1 MMSNHRG
8 FIIKAFKMWFL
19 IFSGNLSSNSKG
31 KTNIQYESLGILW
44 EQKEL
49 LVELRVMSS
58 CITETCIIC
67 KVKE

>member
-1 MMSNHRG
+1 
-8 FIIKAFKMWFL
+8 MWFL